1 MGRTVPLKRNPS
13 CQHCKALLHVLYGRQ
28 RLAMGGWGTLAHL
41 NCEKLTSTNPLAI
54 KLGCGFMRALLLVG
68 VAPRK
73 AMPIGAVCHFL
84 YRPDFVIF
92 TLLT

>member
-1 MGRTVPLKRNPS
+1 MLWPM
-13 CQHCKALLHVLYGRQ
+13 LYVRQ

-41 NCEKLTSTNPLAI
+41 NCEKLTPTNPLAI

-73 AMPIGAVCHFL
+73 AMPIGAVSFFIPAGIL
-84 YRPDFVIF
+84 SFF